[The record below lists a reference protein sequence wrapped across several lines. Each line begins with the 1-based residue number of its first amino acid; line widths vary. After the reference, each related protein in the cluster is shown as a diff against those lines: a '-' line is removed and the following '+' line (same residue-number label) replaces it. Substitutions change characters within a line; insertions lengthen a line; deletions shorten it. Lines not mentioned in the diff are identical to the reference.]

1 MGYLPQEFE
10 LDGSKTVRENIES
23 GTADLVEALRRYENG
38 DGTETEL
45 ADAAHLIEV
54 ADGWNLEARIKA
66 DATALGVAPMDTIVG
81 SLSGGEKRRVALCR
95 ALVSQPDLL
104 LLDEPTNHL
113 DSESIRWLETFL
125 RTFPGAVIF
134 VTHDRYFLNVIATR
148 IIEIAEGRAY
158 SHAGNYEAY
167 SGVEGREAG
176 DRQSDRAEAAEVS
189 GGRVAVCAR
198 GCAGAAVEVAASVG
212 YVLPDRVDSRRRPRS
227 GRWISSC
234 LRQRRSEISAS
245 SLPERERSM
254 ATGGCFRG
262 LNLSIKP
269 GECTGIVGRNGV
281 GKTTLLRLCL
291 GERAADEG
299 VVTIGKKIKVN
310 YIDQGRM
317 QLEMDKTVIEQVA
330 DLGGETV
337 TFGDQKL
344 AVRAYLRRF
353 LFTDDRVRERVDRL
367 SGGERARLLLAK
379 VLKRGGNLI
388 VLDEPT
394 NDLDLQS
401 LRMLEEAIVDFDG
414 SVLVVSH
421 DRYFW
426 IACAIRSWPL
436 KTAGCSCSRGI
447 ILTISRNAASVRRR
461 RSGRGAGSRGEGSRR
476 AAACGEEAQAELQGA
491 ARARWDGEDDS
502 CGRDAGRG
510 NRHAAERSE
519 FSRDAV
525 AGGLRADR
533 GDGGEEGGDRKALRS
548 LGGVDRAGRV
558 EGMRKLICIALAL
571 VAFAVAI
578 SVVPVAWCGRGAAAW
593 LSDDRATTERLA
605 RVVSAQVGAGLS
617 TADFQTGTDLF
628 NGEWLFGT
636 YVMGGIGLCQVVQ
649 RHPDTAAEWT
659 PGIEACIRGLLS
671 EPVKQF
677 DTKSWGSGCDS
688 VARHDAGACGVSRVS
703 QCAAGD
709 VSADQSEQ

>member
-1 MGYLPQEFE
+1 MSSSVALLSANELILAYGAQRLLDGVTLAVAPGEKVGLVGRNGCGKTSLLKILADENPPDGGEVSRRRGLRVGYLPQEFE

-66 DATALGVAPMDTIVG
+66 DATALGVAPMDAIVG

-167 SGVEGREAG
+167 LESKAVRQEIANQTERRRQRFLEAELQYVRAGVRAQRSKSRHRLDTFYQIAGLEAPPEEREMDLILPPATEIGNIGIELAGAGAKYG
-176 DRQSDRAEAAEVS
+176 DRW
-189 GGRVAVCAR
+189 
-198 GCAGAAVEVAASVG
+198 
-212 YVLPDRVDSRRRPRS
+212 L
-227 GRWISSC
+227 
-234 LRQRRSEISAS
+234 
-245 SLPERERSM
+245 
-254 ATGGCFRG
+254 FRG

-317 QLEMDKTVIEQVA
+317 QLDMDKTVIEQVA

-421 DRYFW
+421 DRYFLDRVCDQ
-426 IACAIRSWPL
+426 IVAFEDGGVLVQPGNYSYYL
-436 KTAGCSCSRGI
+436 EK
-447 ILTISRNAASVRRR
+447 
-461 RSGRGAGSRGEGSRR
+461 RGEREKAAKRQGEPAPVAKE
-476 AAACGEEAQAELQGA
+476 AAAPQPVVKKRKLSFKEQRELDGMEKTILVVETRVEEIDTLLNDPNFFVTRSQEASALIEEMEAKKVEIARLYDRWAELT
-491 ARARWDGEDDS
+491 EL
-502 CGRDAGRG
+502 AG
-510 NRHAAERSE
+510 
-519 FSRDAV
+519 
-525 AGGLRADR
+525 
-533 GDGGEEGGDRKALRS
+533 
-548 LGGVDRAGRV
+548 
-558 EGMRKLICIALAL
+558 
-571 VAFAVAI
+571 
-578 SVVPVAWCGRGAAAW
+578 
-593 LSDDRATTERLA
+593 
-605 RVVSAQVGAGLS
+605 
-617 TADFQTGTDLF
+617 
-628 NGEWLFGT
+628 
-636 YVMGGIGLCQVVQ
+636 
-649 RHPDTAAEWT
+649 
-659 PGIEACIRGLLS
+659 
-671 EPVKQF
+671 
-677 DTKSWGSGCDS
+677 
-688 VARHDAGACGVSRVS
+688 
-703 QCAAGD
+703 
-709 VSADQSEQ
+709 